1 MFSFSFA
8 TVAILAIAHKFLW
21 FFQTIFNKISIKF
34 RTKNKHKGS
43 EKRKTKPQDEAP
55 QMEYEDVDS
64 PTPQDDLPTET
75 YENIA
80 TGQQDIPM
88 ETYEGVD
95 PSSVDPN
102 MPTEEYTA
110 MDLTT
115 VQAEVQNKPIKSHET
130 EPARK
135 SRTKKKGGKGRG
147 ADNPIFTDENPYAN
161 LKAGE
166 PATSEVKDDLYEN
179 TLVSGGVISHS
190 DAPEED
196 YENYQGPI
204 HRWMA
209 E

>member
-1 MFSFSFA
+1 
-8 TVAILAIAHKFLW
+8 
-21 FFQTIFNKISIKF
+21 
-34 RTKNKHKGS
+34 
-43 EKRKTKPQDEAP
+43 
-55 QMEYEDVDS
+55 MEYEDVDS
-64 PTPQDDLPTET
+64 PTPEDNLPTET

-95 PSSVDPN
+95 PASVDPN

-115 VQAEVQNKPIKSHET
+115 IQAEVQNKPIKSHET

-135 SRTKKKGGKGRG
+135 TRTKKKGGKGRG

-166 PATSEVKDDLYEN
+166 PATSEGKDDLYEN
-179 TLVSGGVISHS
+179 TLVSGGVISNS
-190 DAPEED
+190 NAPEED
-196 YENYQGPI
+196 YENYQGPV
-204 HRWMA
+204 HR
-209 E
+209 